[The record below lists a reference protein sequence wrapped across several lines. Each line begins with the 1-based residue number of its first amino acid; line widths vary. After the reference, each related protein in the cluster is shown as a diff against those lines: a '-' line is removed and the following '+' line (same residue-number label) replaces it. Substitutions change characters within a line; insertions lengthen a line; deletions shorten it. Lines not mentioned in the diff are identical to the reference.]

1 MSRIFAAFLLIV
13 VLAVGGSAI
22 AATAYQAGVTTG
34 AATVATGGST
44 VVTPIIVPAWGFH
57 PFAFGFGF
65 LGFLGTIFFLILVF
79 GLFRAIFWG
88 GRHRHGWGPGGY
100 GPGGPGGLG
109 PNGQGGWGGRER
121 FRGTFN
127 EWHTEAHAASGTSGH
142 PTGPTGAPGTTGTS
156 GSTGAPGTDPGSTQ
170 SPPPATPA

>member
-34 AATVATGGST
+34 AAQVATGGST
-44 VVTPIIVPAWGFH
+44 VVTPIIVPVWGIH

-65 LGFLGTIFFLILVF
+65 LGFLGTFFFLILVF

-100 GPGGPGGLG
+100 GTGGPGGPGGPG
-109 PNGQGGWGGRER
+109 GSNGQRGWGGRER
-121 FRGTFN
+121 FRGTFD
-127 EWHTEAHAASGTSGH
+127 EWHSEAHAASGTSGP
-142 PTGPTGAPGTTGTS
+142 PTGTTSAPAPTDAT
-156 GSTGAPGTDPGSTQ
+156 ATDPGPTQ
-170 SPPPATPA
+170 TPPTAPA

>member
-13 VLAVGGSAI
+13 VLAIGGSAI

-100 GPGGPGGLG
+100 GPGGLRDTRTDLRGPGLVGADLRSA
-109 PNGQGGWGGRER
+109 GGRR
-121 FRGTFN
+121 
-127 EWHTEAHAASGTSGH
+127 A
-142 PTGPTGAPGTTGTS
+142 GARPVSTTGLRAAGLRAS
-156 GSTGAPGTDPGSTQ
+156 RDL
-170 SPPPATPA
+170 